1 MWPQLAAKGKDAAK
15 RMEIGTMPPTLN
27 MADETDTVLDDDEA
41 EDVEISSLRVSVK
54 DVSIKTVG
62 FRPDFNPPGFT
73 YKRREKAAMKKK
85 KSAMEEIAD
94 AM

>member
-15 RMEIGTMPPTLN
+15 QMEIGTIMPPTLN

-41 EDVEISSLRVSVK
+41 KEVEIPKRVSVK

-85 KSAMEEIAD
+85 KSAIEEIAD
-94 AM
+94 AR

>member
-15 RMEIGTMPPTLN
+15 QMEIGTMSPTLN

-41 EDVEISSLRVSVK
+41 EDVEMIPQRVSVK

-94 AM
+94 AR